1 MTDPSASRG
10 AGDFALETFIPFQ
23 LSVLS
28 NIIGEGIS
36 HAYRKQYGLSVTEW
50 RVLAIVGRFPGLTAS
65 EVMTRGAMDKVA
77 VSRAVKK
84 LLDRGLM
91 ERSAHSEDRRRMPLT
106 LTRGKGRTLF
116 RAVVPRA
123 IAYEQALLEALT
135 EEERAAFAHTL
146 GKLLGEAKRLTDR
159 AAEEDREG

>member
-1 MTDPSASRG
+1 MSDPSAT
-10 AGDFALETFIPFQ
+10 AEANDFALESFIPFQ

-36 HAYRKQYGLSVTEW
+36 HAYRRQHGLSVTEW

-65 EVMTRGAMDKVA
+65 EVMDRGAMDKVA

-84 LLDRGLM
+84 LLARGLM

-106 LTRGKGRTLF
+106 LTRGKGRALF

-123 IAYEQALLEALT
+123 IAYERALIQALT
-135 EEERAAFAHTL
+135 DRERADFERAL
-146 GKLLGEAKRLTDR
+146 GKLLVEAKRLTER
-159 AAEEDREG
+159 AAEADSGA